1 MTVDNDWLIWVL
13 EKNDQAILVVLARL
27 LGIRQKLQ
35 DFFSAGFLDLL
46 VIGCHWIK
54 CLLLAQEV
62 ALKKNELQ
70 N

>member
-1 MTVDNDWLIWVL
+1 MAVDNDWLIWGL
-13 EKNDQAILVVLARL
+13 EKNDQDILLVLARL

-62 ALKKNELQ
+62 ALKKNKFQ